1 MVRPD
6 RDSNPR
12 STAFEASKLTITLP
26 MRVFGEHF
34 WSVSQRIHI
43 FHFVVDCTLYEN
55 IRVKFFDKV
64 IDLCPNFRYMDTS
77 SKFVWLFTNEH
88 EQVLK
93 KLGSLLTDRDEMSIL
108 YRGPSIDATYHV
120 SVHLAKQFQSRRC
133 FRNRPIS
140 NKNCLCRPCLLR
152 DQD

>member
-1 MVRPD
+1 
-6 RDSNPR
+6 
-12 STAFEASKLTITLP
+12 

-43 FHFVVDCTLYEN
+43 FHFVVDCPLYEN

-77 SKFVWLFTNEH
+77 SKFVWIFTNEH

-93 KLGSLLTDRDEMSIL
+93 NFIPLARDKIL
-108 YRGPSIDATYHV
+108 
-120 SVHLAKQFQSRRC
+120 
-133 FRNRPIS
+133 IS
-140 NKNCLCRPCLLR
+140 NNLC
-152 DQD
+152 